1 MNNATITPM
10 PALCNP
16 EKLNAKELV
25 AHINYLQD
33 AVLQQ
38 GQAMHDTSIQLG
50 EMCGIAKTLASHLY
64 ALVDAFDEGDQKAI
78 AVQLTMLSERRK
90 SFKKPGVH

>member
-1 MNNATITPM
+1 MTHATITPM
-10 PALCNP
+10 PTLCNP

-25 AHINYLQD
+25 EHINYLQD

-38 GQAMHDTSIQLG
+38 GQALHDTSVKLG
-50 EMCGIAKTLASHLY
+50 EMCGLANTLASHLY

-90 SFKKPGVH
+90 SFKNPGVH